1 MTPFVWRLKGT
12 LLRLAAPLFFRK
24 IGPGT
29 QFTGR
34 VRLPLP
40 LRNVTIGREAMIG
53 HDVFFQTGR
62 SSRIEIGDR
71 VSLNTGC
78 HLVAAEA
85 ITVGDNV
92 AVGEYVSIRDQEHR
106 FTPATGV
113 RGQGFAVAPIVI
125 GDNVWIGRG
134 AYVGPGSR
142 IGAGSIVAAN
152 SVVRGVFPPA
162 VLIAGA
168 PATVRRRILPSGETA
183 PLAGEASCPGEAS
196 PCSGEGEGEG
206 TPTARR
212 LG

>member
-12 LLRLAAPLFFRK
+12 LLRLVAPLFFQK
-24 IGPGT
+24 VGSGT

-40 LRNVTIGREAMIG
+40 LRKITIGREAMIG

-62 SSRIEIGDR
+62 SSRIAIGDR

-85 ITVGDNV
+85 ITIGDNV

-113 RGQGFAVAPIVI
+113 RDQGFTVAAITI

-152 SVVRGVFPPA
+152 SVVRGAFPPA
-162 VLIAGA
+162 VLLAGA
-168 PATVRRRILPSGETA
+168 PATIRRRILPSGETA
-183 PLAGEASCPGEAS
+183 PYAGEASSSSSGAAAS
-196 PCSGEGEGEG
+196 SDGADD
-206 TPTARR
+206 TPAARR